1 VISTG
6 SFFTRMPLQRA
17 IGAFLRHPSL
27 LIAGASVLSLVL
39 AALTALS
46 LWEMRTDAMDRARD
60 AADNLSLILQRDIA
74 RNIEVY
80 DLSLQA
86 VIDGMQDP
94 AIVALPPNIRQL
106 VLFDRSTNAQ
116 DLGSLLV
123 TNSTGDVIIDSRSV
137 PPRRLHLGDRDYFQV
152 QQGSPDV
159 GLYLSE
165 PFRPRVRG
173 LDMTI
178 GLSRRLT
185 GPHGAFNGIVV
196 GTLRLNYFRRLFEGI
211 NLGPHAAVTL
221 VRADGTLLMRRPYDE
236 KLIGRSLGG
245 SEAFQRR
252 LLAPEGTYVA
262 VAAVDNIERLF
273 SFRHIGEHPLIV
285 AVGLATEDIYAEWWQ
300 RAWVIGGIVLMLD
313 AVFMTLSVLFARQLR
328 KRLEMEQQLQ
338 WMANTDSLTG
348 LGTRRALDAALDV
361 EWRRANRYRTP
372 LSVLMIDVDDFKRFN
387 DRYGHAAGD
396 TALRTVARCV
406 NESIKRPG
414 DFAGRYGGEEF
425 CALLPNTDL
434 AGAMRVAETIRAAV
448 LAADEPNVGSAHGKL
463 TVSIGV
469 AAHSGVAAAEDTPED
484 LVRLADGRLYEAK
497 AAGRNTVIPRQE
509 RPKLAVV

>member
-1 VISTG
+1 
-6 SFFTRMPLQRA
+6 MPLQRT
-17 IGAFLRHPSL
+17 IGAFLRHPPL
-27 LIAGASVLSLVL
+27 LIIGATVLSLLL

-46 LWEMRTDAMDRARD
+46 LWEMRVDALARARD

-94 AIVALPPNIRQL
+94 KIVALPPNIRQL

-123 TNSTGDVIIDSRSV
+123 ANPAGDVIIDSHSV
-137 PPRRLHLGDRDYFQV
+137 PPRHIHVGDRDYFRV
-152 QQGSPDV
+152 HQGSPDV
-159 GLYLSE
+159 GLYISE
-165 PFRPRVRG
+165 PFKPRING
-173 LDMTI
+173 IDTSL
-178 GLSRRLT
+178 GLSRRLN
-185 GPHGAFNGIVV
+185 GPHGEFKGIVV
-196 GTLRLNYFRRLFEGI
+196 GTLRLNYFRRLFDGL
-211 NLGPHAAVTL
+211 NLGPRAAVTL
-221 VRADGTLLMRRPYDE
+221 VRSDGTLLMRRPYNE
-236 KLIGRSLGG
+236 KLIGRSVAD
-245 SEAFQRR
+245 SPAFQRR
-252 LLAPEGTYVA
+252 LLSSEGSYVEM
-262 VAAVDNIERLF
+262 AALDNVERLF

-300 RAWVIGGIVLMLD
+300 RAWVIGGIVLLLD

-338 WMANTDSLTG
+338 WLANTDGLTG

-361 EWRRANRYRTP
+361 EWRRANRTRMP
-372 LSVLMIDVDDFKRFN
+372 LAVLMIDVDEFKHFN

-406 NESIKRPG
+406 NDNIKRPG

-425 CALLPNTDL
+425 CAILPGTDL
-434 AGAMRVAETIRAAV
+434 AGAVRVAENIRAAV
-448 LAADEPNVGSAHGKL
+448 LAADEPNAGSAHGKL

-469 AAHSGVAAAEDTPED
+469 AVHTGIVTAEDTAED

>member
-1 VISTG
+1 
-6 SFFTRMPLQRA
+6 MPLQRA
-17 IGAFLRHPSL
+17 SGAFLRRPPL
-27 LIAGASVLSLVL
+27 LIVGASMLSLAL
-39 AALTALS
+39 TALTALS
-46 LWEMRTDAMDRARD
+46 LWEMRVDALARARD

-123 TNSTGDVIIDSRSV
+123 ANPAGEVIIDSRSV
-137 PPRRLHLGDRDYFQV
+137 PPRRIHVSDRDYFRVHQD
-152 QQGSPDV
+152 SSTV
-159 GLYLSE
+159 GLYISE
-165 PFRPRVRG
+165 PFRPRITGVDTS
-173 LDMTI
+173 L
-178 GLSRRLT
+178 GLSRRLN
-185 GPHGAFNGIVV
+185 GPHGEFNGIVV
-196 GTLRLNYFRRLFEGI
+196 GTLRLNYFRRLFDGI
-211 NLGPHAAVTL
+211 NLGPNAAVTL
-221 VRADGTLLMRRPYDE
+221 VRADGTMLMRRPYDE
-236 KLIGRSLGG
+236 KLIGRNLAG
-245 SEAFQRR
+245 SAAFQRR
-252 LLAPEGTYVA
+252 LLSPEGSYVE
-262 VAAVDNIERLF
+262 VAALDGVERLF

-285 AVGLATEDIYAEWWQ
+285 TVGLATEDIYAEWRQ

-313 AVFMTLSVLFARQLR
+313 VVFIALSILLAAQLR

-338 WMANTDSLTG
+338 WLANTDSLTG

-361 EWRRANRYRTP
+361 EWRRANRHRAP
-372 LSVLMIDVDDFKRFN
+372 LAVLMIDVDDFKHFN

-406 NESIKRPG
+406 NDCIKRPG

-434 AGAMRVAETIRAAV
+434 AGAVRVAETIRAAV
-448 LAADEPNVGSAHGKL
+448 LAIGEPNEGSAHGIL

-469 AAHSGVAAAEDTPED
+469 AAHPGIVTADDTPED
-484 LVRLADGRLYEAK
+484 LVRMADGRLYEAK

-509 RPKLAVV
+509 RPKLAMV